1 MHQVI
6 KEKEKKE
13 TRNNKRKWNIWN
25 KSFVLFLNVLLFVL
39 VNLTSGG
46 SSSIKYWAQ
55 HEEKAAVNPYI
66 PTTTTS

>member
-1 MHQVI
+1 MHQ
-6 KEKEKKE
+6 EKKANE
-13 TRNNKRKWNIWN
+13 KRKENWN

-46 SSSIKYWAQ
+46 SSSIKYCAQ